1 MRVDSFL
8 SETLRGARLDGDVDK
23 RLGGQQGGA

>member
-1 MRVDSFL
+1 MSVDSSL